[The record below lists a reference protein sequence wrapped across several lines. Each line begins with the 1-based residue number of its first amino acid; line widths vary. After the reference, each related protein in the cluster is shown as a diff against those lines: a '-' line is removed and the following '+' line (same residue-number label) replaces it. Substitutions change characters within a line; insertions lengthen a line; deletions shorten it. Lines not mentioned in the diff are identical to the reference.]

1 VLLTV
6 SAAAACPPSL
16 LSASGEPG
24 FDEPGFDQLGLPP
37 GLLAAVRSAGFVTPT
52 PIQAAAIPALLRG
65 RDVVGLAPTGTGK
78 TAAFALPILAEV
90 RPDDRQVQAL
100 VLTPTREL
108 ALQVATAIERL
119 ADDGVRV
126 AAIYGGAPIGP
137 QVGALRRGCQI
148 VVGTPGR
155 IIDHQGRG
163 TLDLG
168 AVSTVV
174 LDEAD
179 EMLRMG
185 FAEDI
190 DLILTALPATR
201 RTALFSATMPPA
213 IRAIAARH
221 LNHPLDVRVDA
232 PTMAASSVTQQYA
245 VVPAPERTPALVRVL
260 STRDSGATIVFVRT
274 RAGCQELGAEL
285 AAQGIAAAAI
295 SGDIA
300 QAERERIIERLR
312 DGRLSV
318 LVATDVA
325 ARGLDV
331 DRIDH
336 VVNVGVPNDAES
348 YVHRIGRTG
357 RAGRSGLALTL
368 VTPREIGRIRTIERV
383 TGVRMTEVV
392 PPSAADVVAHR
403 SAAVLRTAI
412 GRLRAGELD
421 RHRQEVAGLVDGEG
435 VDALDL
441 AAALLALAG
450 GDYPSAQAAAPVPT
464 AARSAS
470 IEAADRSIRAATR
483 PDRRRATADPGARTT
498 ADAGLRTSP
507 IYRIDVGRSHGV
519 RPAAIVGAITGEGGM
534 TGKDVGRIDIYDTYS
549 TVEITGEVT
558 PVAWDRISRAK
569 VSGRPLRLRRDRAI
583 HESGPAR
590 AGEPGPA
597 RAGAS
602 GFARIGASGP
612 ARTGDRRRTGDGPRR
627 LKTVPAGPRRR
638 G

>member
-6 SAAAACPPSL
+6 SAAAACLPS
-16 LSASGEPG
+16 SPDVAREPS
-24 FDEPGFDQLGLPP
+24 FDDLGLPA
-37 GLLAAVRSAGFVTPT
+37 GLLAAVSSAGFVTPT
-52 PIQAAAIPALLRG
+52 PIQAAAIPALLSG

-90 RPDDRQVQAL
+90 RPDAREVQAL

-137 QVGALRRGCQI
+137 QVAALRRGCQI

-155 IIDHQGRG
+155 IMDHQRRG
-163 TLDLG
+163 TLELG

-190 DLILTALPATR
+190 DLILTALPDTR
-201 RTALFSATMPPA
+201 RTALFSATMPAA
-213 IRAIAARH
+213 IRSIAARH
-221 LNHPLDVRVDA
+221 LDRPVDVRVEA
-232 PTMAASSVTQQYA
+232 PTMTATSVTQQYA
-245 VVPAPERTPALVRVL
+245 VVPAAERTPALVRVL
-260 STRDSGATIVFVRT
+260 STRDAGATIVFVRT

-285 AAQGIAAAAI
+285 AAHGIAAAAI

-312 DGRLSV
+312 DGRLGV

-331 DRIDH
+331 DRIDQ
-336 VVNVGVPNDAES
+336 VVNYGVPNDPES

-421 RHRQEVAGLVDGEG
+421 RLDRHRQEVAGLLEREG

-450 GDYPSAQAAAPVPT
+450 GDYPAEQAAVPARTT
-464 AARSAS
+464 ARMAS
-470 IEAADRSIRAATR
+470 NDAADRPDRNATR
-483 PDRRRATADPGARTT
+483 PNRRRATADSGARTS
-498 ADAGLRTSP
+498 ADAGVRTSP
-507 IYRIDVGRSHGV
+507 VYRIDVGRSHGV

-549 TVEITGEVT
+549 TVEIAGEVT
-558 PVAWDRISRAK
+558 PVAWDRISRAQ
-569 VSGRPLRLRRDRAI
+569 VSGRPLRLRRDRVS
-583 HESGPAR
+583 HEFGSGRMGESGPAR
-590 AGEPGPA
+590 AGATGLA
-597 RAGAS
+597 RM
-602 GFARIGASGP
+602 GASGP
-612 ARTGDRRRTGDGPRR
+612 ARTGDRRRTDDGPRR
-627 LKTVPAGPRRR
+627 FKTVPAGPRRR